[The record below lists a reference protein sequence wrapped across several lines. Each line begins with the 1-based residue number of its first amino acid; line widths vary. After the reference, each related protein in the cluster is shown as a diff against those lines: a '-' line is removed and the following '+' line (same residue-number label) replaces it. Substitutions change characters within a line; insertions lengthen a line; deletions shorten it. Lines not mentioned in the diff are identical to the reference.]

1 MHVPEYFSITG
12 NTLLKTSDEGP
23 ERTIKQYD
31 QHSKRFNLKMTKNMT
46 SGLKLKRDHSQMSSF
61 NALAKSRMESKRQ
74 KALFSYKLLYYDWLY
89 YDWLY
94 YDWLYY
100 DWLYYD
106 WLHYKWLYY
115 DCLSSNQLDYDGLNY
130 DMLDYE

>member
-89 YDWLY
+89 YDWL
-94 YDWLYY
+94 
-100 DWLYYD
+100 
-106 WLHYKWLYY
+106 HYKWLYY